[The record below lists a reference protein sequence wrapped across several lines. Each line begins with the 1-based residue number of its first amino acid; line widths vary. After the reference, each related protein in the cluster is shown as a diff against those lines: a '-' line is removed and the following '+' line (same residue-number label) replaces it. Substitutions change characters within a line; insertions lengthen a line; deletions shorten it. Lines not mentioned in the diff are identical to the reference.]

1 MSSKLQNR
9 IEDCNL
15 IFYIIDSKVP
25 ERARLDIFERV
36 NGGVALTRQQMRNC
50 LFMGKATR
58 FLKEAAQTEIFL
70 QATGHSLDKKK
81 DARPRAHQSILCLS
95 TPWHRRLPQ

>member
-1 MSSKLQNR
+1 MTWLRSSQTR

-36 NGGVALTRQQMRNC
+36 NGGVALSRQQMR
-50 LFMGKATR
+50 
-58 FLKEAAQTEIFL
+58 
-70 QATGHSLDKKK
+70 
-81 DARPRAHQSILCLS
+81 
-95 TPWHRRLPQ
+95 